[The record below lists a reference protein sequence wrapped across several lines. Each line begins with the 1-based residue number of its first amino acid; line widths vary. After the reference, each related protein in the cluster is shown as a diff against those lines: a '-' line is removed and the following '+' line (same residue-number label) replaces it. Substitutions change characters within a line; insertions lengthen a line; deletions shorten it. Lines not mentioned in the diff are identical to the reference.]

1 MRNRWS
7 NFHKNVASTGKGGSA
22 PCRLRIPSDT
32 NRIGLA
38 ARAILGALAI
48 CIVTGNASAQ
58 SKPSSARK
66 DFVLLCGDCHG
77 VDGKGNGPATQV
89 IPGIAPADLTLL
101 SKEHGGQFPRQEVSD
116 IIDGRKRLPNHYDP
130 DTDMPL
136 WGLTFQLEGREFS
149 AESEAKVKARIAALV
164 DYIEGIQQK

>member
-1 MRNRWS
+1 MTIARLLTLRRDPTRRGACAAL
-7 NFHKNVASTGKGGSA
+7 VAVVV
-22 PCRLRIPSDT
+22 C
-32 NRIGLA
+32 GL
-38 ARAILGALAI
+38 LGA
-48 CIVTGNASAQ
+48 ASAQ
-58 SKPSSARK
+58 SAPPSSARK
-66 DFVLLCGDCHG
+66 DFVLHCADCHG

-149 AESEAKVKARIAALV
+149 AESEAKVKARIAVLV